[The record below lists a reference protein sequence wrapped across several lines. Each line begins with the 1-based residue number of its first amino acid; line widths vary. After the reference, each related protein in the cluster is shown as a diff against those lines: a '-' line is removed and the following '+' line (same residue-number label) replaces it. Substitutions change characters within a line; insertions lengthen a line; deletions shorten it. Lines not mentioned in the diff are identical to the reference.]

1 MTVRS
6 RPAVTALAG
15 LTVGAIALTGCSS
28 GETAAPGPDD
38 KIKVVASTS
47 VWGSVAQAVG
57 GDAVEVESIINDA
70 SADPHSYESS
80 PQDAAKISDANLV
93 VLNGGGYDEFMT
105 QVLGDNPKPTVQAVD
120 SEQEKPAPPEGEHA
134 GEPHAG
140 EQPAGEHAGEP
151 HAGEPHAGEPHAG
164 EQPAGEPH
172 AGEPHADEHA
182 GEQPAPPQGE
192 PHAGEHAGHD
202 HSVNEH
208 VWYDL
213 HAVHEVADKVAAEL
227 GKMQPAKAQQFEANA
242 AAFEQQVAGL
252 EGRVGEIA
260 AAHQGKPVI
269 VTEPVAH
276 YMVEAA
282 KLNDVTPPSFVN
294 AIEAETDP
302 SAAAVADIQNAINA
316 RQAVAVI
323 YNPQTES
330 PVTRNVRTAAD
341 SQRIP
346 VVEMTETL
354 PQGQSYVQWM
364 DAQITALQGA
374 LNR

>member
-6 RPAVTALAG
+6 RTAVTALAG
-15 LTVGAIALTGCSS
+15 LTVGAIALSGCSA

-38 KIKVVASTS
+38 KIKIVASTS

-57 GDAVEVESIINDA
+57 GDAVEVESIISDA
-70 SADPHSYESS
+70 GADPHSYESS

-105 QVLGDNPKPTVQAVD
+105 QVLGQNAKPTVQAVD
-120 SEQEKPAPPEGEHA
+120 SEHPEPAPAEGEHA
-134 GEPHAG
+134 GE
-140 EQPAGEHAGEP
+140 QHAGEP
-151 HAGEPHAGEPHAG
+151 HAGEPHAE
-164 EQPAGEPH
+164 EPH
-172 AGEPHADEHA
+172 AGEPHAEEPA
-182 GEQPAPPQGE
+182 GGHE
-192 PHAGEHAGHD
+192 GHD

-213 HAVHEVADKVAAEL
+213 HVVHEVADKIAAEL
-227 GKMQPAKAQQFEANA
+227 GKIQPGKAQQFEANA
-242 AAFEQQVAGL
+242 AGFEQQVAGL

-276 YMVEAA
+276 YMIESA

-294 AIEAETDP
+294 AIESETDP
-302 SAAAVADIQNAINA
+302 SAAAVADVQNAINA

-341 SQRIP
+341 AQRIP

-354 PQGQSYVQWM
+354 PEGAGYVQWM

>member
-6 RPAVTALAG
+6 RTAVTALAG
-15 LTVGAIALTGCSS
+15 LTAGAIALTGCSS
-28 GETAAPGPDD
+28 GETAAPGPND
-38 KIKVVASTS
+38 KIKVAASTS

-57 GDAVEVESIINDA
+57 GDAVEVESIISDA
-70 SADPHSYESS
+70 GADPHSYESS

-105 QVLGDNPKPTVQAVD
+105 QVLGDNPKPTVQAVE
-120 SEQEKPAPPEGEHA
+120 SEQPAPP
-134 GEPHAG
+134 P
-140 EQPAGEHAGEP
+140 
-151 HAGEPHAGEPHAG
+151 
-164 EQPAGEPH
+164 GEPH

-213 HAVHEVADKVAAEL
+213 HAVHEVAHKVAAEL
-227 GKMQPAKAQQFEANA
+227 GKIQPAKAQQFEANA

-252 EGRVGEIA
+252 ESRVGEIA

-276 YMVEAA
+276 YMVEGA

>member
-6 RPAVTALAG
+6 RTAVTALAG
-15 LTVGAIALTGCSS
+15 LTAGAIALTGCSS
-28 GETAAPGPDD
+28 GETAAPGPND

-57 GDAVEVESIINDA
+57 GDAVEVESIISDA
-70 SADPHSYESS
+70 GADPHSYESS

-105 QVLGDNPKPTVQAVD
+105 QVLGEKPKPTVQAVE
-120 SEQEKPAPPEGEHA
+120 SEQPAPPQGEHA
-134 GEPHAG
+134 GEPHVG
-140 EQPAGEHAGEP
+140 
-151 HAGEPHAGEPHAG
+151 
-164 EQPAGEPH
+164 
-172 AGEPHADEHA
+172 EHA
-182 GEQPAPPQGE
+182 GEQPAPTQGE

-227 GKMQPAKAQQFEANA
+227 GKIQPAKAQQFEANA

-252 EGRVGEIA
+252 ESRVGEIA

-330 PVTRNVRTAAD
+330 PVTRNVRAAAD

-346 VVEMTETL
+346 VVELTETL

-374 LNR
+374 LTR

>member
-6 RPAVTALAG
+6 RTAVTALAG
-15 LTVGAIALTGCSS
+15 LTVSAIALSGCSA

-57 GDAVEVESIINDA
+57 GDAVEVESIISDA
-70 SADPHSYESS
+70 GADPHSYESS

-105 QVLGDNPKPTVQAVD
+105 QVLGQNAKPTVQAVD
-120 SEQEKPAPPEGEHA
+120 SEHPEPAPAEGEHA
-134 GEPHAG
+134 GEPHA
-140 EQPAGEHAGEP
+140 EEP
-151 HAGEPHAGEPHAG
+151 HAGEPAGGHE
-164 EQPAGEPH
+164 
-172 AGEPHADEHA
+172 
-182 GEQPAPPQGE
+182 
-192 PHAGEHAGHD
+192 GHD

-213 HAVHEVADKVAAEL
+213 HAVHEVADQIAAEL
-227 GKMQPAKAQQFEANA
+227 GKIQPAKAQQFEANA
-242 AAFEQQVAGL
+242 AGFEQQVAGL
-252 EGRVGEIA
+252 ENRVGEIA

-276 YMVEAA
+276 YMIESA

-294 AIEAETDP
+294 AIESETDP
-302 SAAAVADIQNAINA
+302 SAAAVADVQNAINA

-341 SQRIP
+341 AQQIP

-354 PQGQSYVQWM
+354 PEGAGYVQWM

>member
-15 LTVGAIALTGCSS
+15 LAVGAIALTGCSS

-120 SEQEKPAPPEGEHA
+120 AEQEKPAPPEGEHA

-140 EQPAGEHAGEP
+140 E
-151 HAGEPHAGEPHAG
+151 
-164 EQPAGEPH
+164 H

-182 GEQPAPPQGE
+182 GEQPAPPQAE

-276 YMVEAA
+276 YVVEAA

>member
-6 RPAVTALAG
+6 RSAVTALAG

-28 GETAAPGPDD
+28 GGPAAPGPND

-57 GDAVEVESIINDA
+57 GDGVEVESIISDA
-70 SADPHSYESS
+70 GADPHSYESS

-93 VLNGGGYDEFMT
+93 VLNGGGYDDFMT
-105 QVLGDNPKPTVQAVD
+105 QVLGEAPKPTVQAVD
-120 SEQEKPAPPEGEHA
+120 SEQEPPAPP
-134 GEPHAG
+134 
-140 EQPAGEHAGEP
+140 QGEHAGEP
-151 HAGEPHAGEPHAG
+151 HAGEPHAGEPHEG
-164 EQPAGEPH
+164 EH
-172 AGEPHADEHA
+172 AGEAHA

-192 PHAGEHAGHD
+192 QHAGHD
-202 HSVNEH
+202 HSANEH

-227 GKMQPAKAQQFEANA
+227 GKIQPAKAQQFEANA

-316 RQAVAVI
+316 RQAVAVL

-330 PVTRNVRTAAD
+330 PVTRNVRAAAD
-341 SQRIP
+341 SQQIP
-346 VVEMTETL
+346 VVELTETL

>member
-6 RPAVTALAG
+6 RTAVTALAG
-15 LTVGAIALTGCSS
+15 MTVGAIALSGCSA
-28 GETAAPGPDD
+28 GQPAAPGPND
-38 KIKVVASTS
+38 KIKIVASTS

-57 GDAVEVESIINDA
+57 GDGVEVESIISDA
-70 SADPHSYESS
+70 ASDPHSYESS

-105 QVLGDNPKPTVQAVD
+105 QVLGGNAKPTVQAVD
-120 SEQEKPAPPEGEHA
+120 AEHEQPAPPQPAPPQGEQHAGEQHA

-140 EQPAGEHAGEP
+140 EQHAGEP

-164 EQPAGEPH
+164 EPHAGEPH
-172 AGEPHADEHA
+172 AGEPHAE
-182 GEQPAPPQGE
+182 EPQG
-192 PHAGEHAGHD
+192 GHAGHD

-213 HAVHEVADKVAAEL
+213 HVVHEVADKVAAEL
-227 GKMQPAKAQQFEANA
+227 GKLQPAKAQQFEANA

-276 YMVEAA
+276 YMIEAA

-316 RQAVAVI
+316 HQAVAVV

-330 PVTRNVRTAAD
+330 PVTRNVRSAAD
-341 SQRIP
+341 AQRIP
-346 VVEMTETL
+346 VVELTETL
-354 PQGQSYVQWM
+354 PQGTSYVQWM

>member
-6 RPAVTALAG
+6 RTAVTALAG
-15 LTVGAIALTGCSS
+15 LTAGAIALTGCSS
-28 GETAAPGPDD
+28 GETAAPGPND
-38 KIKVVASTS
+38 KIKVAASTS

-57 GDAVEVESIINDA
+57 GDAVEVESIISDA
-70 SADPHSYESS
+70 GADPHSYESS

-105 QVLGDNPKPTVQAVD
+105 QVLGDNPKPTVQAVE
-120 SEQEKPAPPEGEHA
+120 SEQPAPP
-134 GEPHAG
+134 P
-140 EQPAGEHAGEP
+140 GEP
-151 HAGEPHAGEPHAG
+151 HAGEPHADEHAG
-164 EQPAGEPH
+164 EQPAPPQGEHAGEPH

-213 HAVHEVADKVAAEL
+213 HAVHEVAHKVAAEL
-227 GKMQPAKAQQFEANA
+227 GKIQPAKAQQFEANA

-252 EGRVGEIA
+252 ESRVGEIA

-276 YMVEAA
+276 YMVEGA

-330 PVTRNVRTAAD
+330 PVTRNVRAAAN

-346 VVEMTETL
+346 VVELTETL

>member
-1 MTVRS
+1 MTVG
-6 RPAVTALAG
+6 V
-15 LTVGAIALTGCSS
+15 IALTGCSA
-28 GETAAPGPDD
+28 GQPAAPGPDD
-38 KIKVVASTS
+38 KVKVVASTS

-70 SADPHSYESS
+70 GADPHSYESS

-105 QVLGDNPKPTVQAVD
+105 QILGQSAKPTVQAVD
-120 SEQEKPAPPEGEHA
+120 SEHPEPAPAEGEHGGEHGGEHA
-134 GEPHAG
+134 GEHA
-140 EQPAGEHAGEP
+140 EEP
-151 HAGEPHAGEPHAG
+151 H
-164 EQPAGEPH
+164 
-172 AGEPHADEHA
+172 
-182 GEQPAPPQGE
+182 
-192 PHAGEHAGHD
+192 GEHAGHD

-213 HAVHEVADKVAAEL
+213 HAVHEVADKIAAEL
-227 GKMQPAKAQQFEANA
+227 GRIQPAKAQQFEANA
-242 AAFEQQVAGL
+242 AGFEQQVAGL
-252 EGRVGEIA
+252 EKRVGEIA

-276 YMVEAA
+276 YMIESA

-302 SAAAVADIQNAINA
+302 SAAAVADVQNAING

-341 SQRIP
+341 AQRIP

-354 PQGQSYVQWM
+354 PEGAGYVQWM

>member
-6 RPAVTALAG
+6 RSAVTALAG
-15 LTVGAIALTGCSS
+15 LTVGAIALTGCSA
-28 GETAAPGPDD
+28 GGPAAPGPND

-47 VWGSVAQAVG
+47 VWGSVVQAVG
-57 GDAVEVESIINDA
+57 GDGVEVDSIIEDA
-70 SADPHSYESS
+70 AADPHSYESS

-93 VLNGGGYDEFMT
+93 VLNGGGYDDFMT
-105 QVLGDNPKPTVQAVD
+105 QVLGDAPRPTVQAVD
-120 SEQEKPAPPEGEHA
+120 SEQQPAPPQGEHA
-134 GEPHAG
+134 GEPH
-140 EQPAGEHAGEP
+140 AGEHAGEP
-151 HAGEPHAGEPHAG
+151 HAGE
-164 EQPAGEPH
+164 
-172 AGEPHADEHA
+172 HADEHA
-182 GEQPAPPQGE
+182 GEHADEHADEHGGE
-192 PHAGEHAGHD
+192 QHAGHD
-202 HSVNEH
+202 HSANEH

-227 GKMQPAKAQQFEANA
+227 GKIQPAKAQQFEANA

-316 RQAVAVI
+316 RQAVAVL

-330 PVTRNVRTAAD
+330 PVTRNVRAAAD

-346 VVEMTETL
+346 VVELTETL
-354 PQGQSYVQWM
+354 PQGQNYVQWM

>member
-6 RPAVTALAG
+6 HTAVTALAG
-15 LTVGAIALTGCSS
+15 LTAGAIALTACSS

-70 SADPHSYESS
+70 GADPHSYESS

-120 SEQEKPAPPEGEHA
+120 SEHEQPAPPQH
-134 GEPHAG
+134 
-140 EQPAGEHAGEP
+140 EQPAPPQGE
-151 HAGEPHAGEPHAG
+151 HAGEPHAG

-172 AGEPHADEHA
+172 AGEPHAGEQHADEHA
-182 GEQPAPPQGE
+182 DEQPAPPQGE

-213 HAVHEVADKVAAEL
+213 HVVHEVADEVAAEL
-227 GKMQPAKAQQFEANA
+227 GKVQPAKAQQFEANA

-252 EGRVGEIA
+252 ESRVGEIA

-276 YMVEAA
+276 YVVEAA
-282 KLNDVTPPSFVN
+282 KLDDVTPPSFVN

-302 SAAAVADIQNAINA
+302 SAAAVADIQKAINS
-316 RQAVAVI
+316 RQAVALI

-330 PVTRNVRTAAD
+330 PVTRNVRAAAD

-354 PQGQSYVQWM
+354 PEGQSYVQWM

>member
-6 RPAVTALAG
+6 RSAVTALAG
-15 LTVGAIALTGCSS
+15 LTVGAIALTGCSA
-28 GETAAPGPDD
+28 GGPAAPGPND

-57 GDAVEVESIINDA
+57 GDGVEVESIIKDA
-70 SADPHSYESS
+70 GADPHSYESS

-93 VLNGGGYDEFMT
+93 VLNGGGYDDFMT
-105 QVLGDNPKPTVQAVD
+105 QVLGDAPRPTVQAVAGGH
-120 SEQEKPAPPEGEHA
+120 EQGGHSGDEHGEHEHGGEHA
-134 GEPHAG
+134 GE
-140 EQPAGEHAGEP
+140 PAGEHAGEP
-151 HAGEPHAGEPHAG
+151 
-164 EQPAGEPH
+164 
-172 AGEPHADEHA
+172 
-182 GEQPAPPQGE
+182 
-192 PHAGEHAGHD
+192 AGHD
-202 HSVNEH
+202 HSGNEH

-213 HAVHEVADKVAAEL
+213 HVVHEVADKVAAEL
-227 GKMQPAKAQQFEANA
+227 GKIQPAKAQQFEANA

-276 YMVEAA
+276 YMIESA

-294 AIEAETDP
+294 AIESETDP
-302 SAAAVADIQNAINA
+302 SAAAVADVQNAINS
-316 RQAVAVI
+316 RQAVAVV

-330 PVTRNVRTAAD
+330 PVTRNVRSAAEA
-341 SQRIP
+341 QHIP

-354 PQGQSYVQWM
+354 PQGTGYVQWM
-364 DAQITALQGA
+364 DAQINALRGA
-374 LNR
+374 LSR

>member
-6 RPAVTALAG
+6 RSAVTALAG
-15 LTVGAIALTGCSS
+15 LTVGAIALTGCSA
-28 GETAAPGPDD
+28 GGPAAPGPND

-47 VWGSVAQAVG
+47 VWGSVVQAVG
-57 GDAVEVESIINDA
+57 GDGVEVESIIEDA
-70 SADPHSYESS
+70 GADPHSYESS

-93 VLNGGGYDEFMT
+93 VLNGGGYDDFMT
-105 QVLGDNPKPTVQAVD
+105 QVLGDAPRPTVQAVAGGGHEHGGHSGD
-120 SEQEKPAPPEGEHA
+120 EHGGE
-134 GEPHAG
+134 
-140 EQPAGEHAGEP
+140 PAGEHGGEP
-151 HAGEPHAGEPHAG
+151 
-164 EQPAGEPH
+164 
-172 AGEPHADEHA
+172 
-182 GEQPAPPQGE
+182 
-192 PHAGEHAGHD
+192 AGEHAGHD
-202 HSVNEH
+202 HSGNEH

-213 HAVHEVADKVAAEL
+213 HVVHEVADKVAAEL

-242 AAFEQQVAGL
+242 EAFEQQVAGL

-316 RQAVAVI
+316 RQAVAVL

-341 SQRIP
+341 SQHIP
-346 VVEMTETL
+346 VVQLTETL

>member
-6 RPAVTALAG
+6 RTAVTALAG
-15 LTVGAIALTGCSS
+15 LTAGAIALTGCSS
-28 GETAAPGPDD
+28 GETAAPSPDD

-57 GDAVEVESIINDA
+57 GDAVEVESIISDA

-93 VLNGGGYDEFMT
+93 LLNGGGYDEFMT

-120 SEQEKPAPPEGEHA
+120 SEHEQPAPPQGEHA
-134 GEPHAG
+134 AEPQAG
-140 EQPAGEHAGEP
+140 E
-151 HAGEPHAGEPHAG
+151 HAGEPHAG

-172 AGEPHADEHA
+172 AGEQHAGEPHA

-192 PHAGEHAGHD
+192 QHAGHD

-330 PVTRNVRTAAD
+330 PVTRNVRAAAD

-374 LNR
+374 LKR

>member
-15 LTVGAIALTGCSS
+15 LAVGAIALTGCSA
-28 GETAAPGPDD
+28 GQPAAPGPND
-38 KIKVVASTS
+38 KIKIVASTS
-47 VWGSVAQAVG
+47 VWASVAQAVG
-57 GDAVEVESIINDA
+57 GDGVEVESIINDP

-105 QVLGDNPKPTVQAVD
+105 QVLGNNAKPTVQAVD
-120 SEQEKPAPPEGEHA
+120 AEHEQPAPPQGEHA
-134 GEPHAG
+134 GE
-140 EQPAGEHAGEP
+140 PAGEHAGEP
-151 HAGEPHAGEPHAG
+151 HAGEPHAGE
-164 EQPAGEPH
+164 H
-172 AGEPHADEHA
+172 AGEPHA
-182 GEQPAPPQGE
+182 EQPQGE
-192 PHAGEHAGHD
+192 HAGEHAGHD

-213 HAVHEVADKVAAEL
+213 HVVHEVADKVAAEL
-227 GKMQPAKAQQFEANA
+227 GKIQPAKAQQFEANA

-276 YMVEAA
+276 YMIESA

-302 SAAAVADIQNAINA
+302 SAAAVADVQNVINA
-316 RQAVAVI
+316 HQAVALV

-341 SQRIP
+341 AQRIP
-346 VVEMTETL
+346 VVELTETL
-354 PQGQSYVQWM
+354 PQGASYVQWM